1 MEIEEG
7 PGEPSEEEA
16 NVEEDNPSKPSDKK
30 LKKKKIYKHAK
41 RGGSKSE
48 KLPLADLI
56 QNSSPEISNE
66 KIEPSQPHDPI
77 ITLWYVD

>member
-7 PGEPSEEEA
+7 QGEPSEEEA
-16 NVEEDNPSKPSDKK
+16 NDEEYDPSKPRDKK

-48 KLPLADLI
+48 KLPLANLI
-56 QNSSPEISNE
+56 QNNSPEISNE
-66 KIEPSQPHDPI
+66 KIEPNQPHEPI
-77 ITLWYVD
+77 ITL